1 MQEVEKPQMKKNFLF
16 SMAVSSRG
24 GGVKPLPLRKK
35 NYLAWGLFFLFADK
49 VPTAINL
56 KGLYSLNGNGTTK
69 INFFGATLKITY
81 LLRKF

>member
-1 MQEVEKPQMKKNFLF
+1 MHAGSREAANEKEFSFLNG
-16 SMAVSSRG
+16 SVIKG

-56 KGLYSLNGNGTTK
+56 KGLYSLNANGTTIK
-69 INFFGATLKITY
+69 KN
-81 LLRKF
+81 